1 MDLYKF
7 ILEDKSRPLTKY
19 VGLSPLGTTKIKFF
33 QIKTRRPIV
42 SNMVSSM
49 GGEDQYGINI
59 GEKSCNEIYFDDIAN
74 YKNDIECER
83 KN

>member
-1 MDLYKF
+1 
-7 ILEDKSRPLTKY
+7 
-19 VGLSPLGTTKIKFF
+19 
-33 QIKTRRPIV
+33 
-42 SNMVSSM
+42 MVSSM